1 MQVQNGNDSELNFRA
16 TQITSGDGVISDF
29 ATYCNTPNLNTIVQ
43 SNSTNLEWNLTQFIG
58 KPIKIFST
66 DLSSYQNYSFNKQVT
81 VGSVLADH
89 DILNI
94 IENTFGHISLNVQYT
109 FEIQSVYQHKG
120 LLGVFSIPFPNG
132 MLWTNGLWTNSGIW
146 STPPINLFKKIQ
158 CMEIP
163 MGTSTT
169 HVLSIPWNSVYAK
182 HAPFG
187 VAMDESTSVQSPT
200 TRRITTF
207 DPFLV
212 EFTLGWID
220 NLVAVAGVDLKAR
233 LNIISEITSINYS
246 GYCNVAAERS

>member
-66 DLSSYQNYSFNKQVT
+66 DLSSYQNYSFKKQVT
-81 VGSVLADH
+81 VREVLRDH

-94 IENTFGHISLNVQYT
+94 IENTFGYVSLNVNYT
-109 FEIQSVYQHKG
+109 FELQSVYQHKG
-120 LLGVFSIPFPNG
+120 LFGVFTIPVPNE
-132 MLWTNGLWTNSGIW
+132 MLWTNGYW
-146 STPPINLFKKIQ
+146 SSNGVWDDAPINLYKKIQ

-169 HVLSIPWNSVYAK
+169 HVLSIPWNTVYSK

-187 VAMDESTSVQSPT
+187 FSYEYDTDVTQT
-200 TRRITTF
+200 NIRRVTDF

-212 EFTLGWID
+212 EFTMGWID
-220 NLVAVAGVDLKAR
+220 NLVAVTGVDLKAR

-246 GYCNVAAERS
+246 GYCNVAAERN